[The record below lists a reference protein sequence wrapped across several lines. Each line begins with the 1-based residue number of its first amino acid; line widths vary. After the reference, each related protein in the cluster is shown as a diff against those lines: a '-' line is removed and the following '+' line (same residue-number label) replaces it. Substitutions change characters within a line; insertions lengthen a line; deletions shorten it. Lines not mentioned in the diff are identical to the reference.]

1 MRWVAVF
8 AVMVAGCVMTLPVD
22 DVGLTADLATQAAYE
37 LGKLRPDQPVSDIC
51 QNCNGKGKVRSG
63 DGISVF
69 TCPDCQGTGKR

>member
-51 QNCNGKGKVRSG
+51 QNCNGTGKIG
-63 DGISVF
+63 DGRIVNV
-69 TCPDCQGTGKR
+69 CPECKGTGKR